1 MNILYMLQNCLI
13 NCSIGIVLLM
23 ANIFCMFS
31 VDKYSIKQKFF
42 DSLDA
47 RLKAKY
53 IKIIEERRRIYYRGF
68 VMGILLS
75 IISVGSLY
83 SQNNKISNKIIICT
97 TLGITFLSNYFYY
110 ILSPKSDWMVLH
122 LNSKYQREEW
132 LKIYRTMSVR
142 FHLGFL
148 LGLLAVSFLSNGS
161 CSYLKKRPKRA

>member
-1 MNILYMLQNCLI
+1 MLQNCLI
-13 NCSIGIVLLM
+13 NCSVGIVFLM

-31 VDKYSIKQKFF
+31 VDKYSIKQDFF
-42 DSLDA
+42 NSLDA
-47 RLKAKY
+47 NLKAKY

-75 IISVGSLY
+75 ILSVGLMY
-83 SQNNKISNKIIICT
+83 NQNKKISNKTIICT
-97 TLGITFLSNYFYY
+97 TLGITFLTNYFYY

-148 LGLLAVSFLSNGS
+148 LGLLAVSFLSGGS
-161 CSYLKKRPKRA
+161 CSYLKMRPKRA